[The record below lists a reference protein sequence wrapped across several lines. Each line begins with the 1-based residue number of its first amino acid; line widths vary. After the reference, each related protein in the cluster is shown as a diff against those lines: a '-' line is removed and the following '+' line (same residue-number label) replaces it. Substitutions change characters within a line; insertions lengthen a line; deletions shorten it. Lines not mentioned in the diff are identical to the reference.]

1 MKNGLQKPTF
11 RIAFCGISAALGVVL
26 MMITSLIPVG
36 TYALP
41 CFAGILLLA
50 VLIEY
55 GAKWAAGVF
64 LTVSVLSVFLAGDK
78 EAVLYYIAF
87 FGYYPII
94 KCKIESKLK
103 SKVVQYIVKFVVF
116 NIAAVG
122 SFYIGMWLLSIPNED
137 YTIFGVYIPWV
148 FLIVGNIF
156 FALYDYAVTV
166 FVNVY
171 VRNLRDKLF
180 GRIK

>member
-1 MKNGLQKPTF
+1 M
-11 RIAFCGISAALGVVL
+11 
-26 MMITSLIPVG
+26 
-36 TYALP
+36 
-41 CFAGILLLA
+41 
-50 VLIEY
+50 
-55 GAKWAAGVF
+55 
-64 LTVSVLSVFLAGDK
+64 
-78 EAVLYYIAF
+78 
-87 FGYYPII
+87 
-94 KCKIESKLK
+94 
-103 SKVVQYIVKFVVF
+103 F

>member
-11 RIAFCGISAALGVVL
+11 RIAFCGVSAALGVVL

-41 CFAGILLLA
+41 CFAGIILLA

-64 LTVSVLSVFLAGDK
+64 LTVSALSGFLAGDK
-78 EAVLYYIAF
+78 EAVLFYIVF
-87 FGYYPII
+87 FGYYPIV
-94 KCKIESKLK
+94 KCKIESRIK
-103 SKVVQYIVKFVVF
+103 SKIVQYILKFSVF
-116 NIAAVG
+116 NIAAVA
-122 SFYIGMWLLSIPNED
+122 SFYIGMWLLSIPKED
-137 YTIFGVYIPWV
+137 YTIFGVCVPWV

-171 VRNLRDKLF
+171 VRNLRNKLF
-180 GRIK
+180 GKIK

>member
-55 GAKWAAGVF
+55 GAKWCVF
-64 LTVSVLSVFLAGDK
+64 DS
-78 EAVLYYIAF
+78 
-87 FGYYPII
+87 
-94 KCKIESKLK
+94 
-103 SKVVQYIVKFVVF
+103 
-116 NIAAVG
+116 VG
-122 SFYIGMWLLSIPNED
+122 SVC
-137 YTIFGVYIPWV
+137 IFG
-148 FLIVGNIF
+148 
-156 FALYDYAVTV
+156 
-166 FVNVY
+166 
-171 VRNLRDKLF
+171 RR
-180 GRIK
+180 